1 MVLSIDSFRVN
12 FMSLHKIFTTRRQ
25 LSHSLV
31 GVTHDCMLI
40 NKDFRFLESTVP
52 YVVFI
57 GEYNFSLT
65 DFPVFIYRHISKVYF
80 YKTIE
85 ILTKKQL
92 LLYLI
97 DKILKIMLI
106 VDVNPNESI
115 DKALKK
121 LKSKVI
127 KTRQV
132 QILNNR
138 KEYVKKSVRR
148 RSTKQKAIYTQ
159 KIKNLQ

>member
-1 MVLSIDSFRVN
+1 
-12 FMSLHKIFTTRRQ
+12 
-25 LSHSLV
+25 
-31 GVTHDCMLI
+31 
-40 NKDFRFLESTVP
+40 
-52 YVVFI
+52 
-57 GEYNFSLT
+57 
-65 DFPVFIYRHISKVYF
+65 
-80 YKTIE
+80 
-85 ILTKKQL
+85 
-92 LLYLI
+92 
-97 DKILKIMLI
+97 MLI